1 MSIIVKNLSKNFRV
15 PLNRNFFKREYREVK
30 AVKSIS
36 FTINDGELIGFLGPN
51 GAGKSTTIKML
62 SGILVPDDGVIE
74 VDGLIPW
81 KERKRHAA
89 TIGVVFGQK
98 SQLWWDL
105 PLQDSFTLIKAIYN
119 IPDKE
124 FYREFKWL
132 TEGLNIT
139 DYLQHPVRVL
149 SLGQRMRAELAISI
163 LHNPKLLI
171 LDEPTIGLDV
181 RSKEV
186 VRSFI
191 QHLNRERGTTIILT
205 THDMDDIEKLCNR
218 VMLIDGGEIG
228 FDGSIP
234 QLRNRINGNK
244 RVIVDYSDG
253 LYTQKRDGITVI
265 SDRDRQ
271 LILEFNPEVISA
283 QKLIGELSEELQIK
297 DLNIIN
303 PPIEEIIS
311 SLYRERP

>member
-1 MSIIVKNLSKNFRV
+1 MSIIVKDLSKNFRV
-15 PLNRNFFKREYREVK
+15 PLNRNFFKRKYREVQ
-30 AVKSIS
+30 AVKNIS

-62 SGILVPDDGVIE
+62 SGILVPDGGSVE
-74 VDGLIPW
+74 VNGLIPW
-81 KERKRHAA
+81 KQRKKHAA
-89 TIGVVFGQK
+89 GIGVVFGQK

-105 PLQDSFTLIKAIYN
+105 PLKDSFTLIKAIYN
-119 IPDKE
+119 IPDRE
-124 FYREFKWL
+124 YYREFTWL

-139 DYLQHPVRVL
+139 EYLERPVRVL
-149 SLGQRMRAELAISI
+149 SLGQRMRAELALSI
-163 LHNPKLLI
+163 LHNPKILI

-191 QHLNRERGTTIILT
+191 QYLNRERGTTIILT

-218 VMLIDGGEIG
+218 VLLIDEGEIG
-228 FDGSIP
+228 FDGSLNH
-234 QLRNRINGNK
+234 LRNRINGNK

-253 LYTQKRDGITVI
+253 LYTPQTEGVSVI

-271 LILEFNPEVISA
+271 LVLEFNPDTVSA
-283 QKLIGELSEELQIK
+283 QKLIGDLSLHLNIK
-297 DLNIIN
+297 DFNIEN

-311 SLYRERP
+311 SLYGEKL